1 MLDRLMA
8 WVLRPGVAAGLVL
21 AQIGVGLAIALNVL
35 ELMRVSGGYGL
46 LDFEFGYDAP
56 RVAETFDAYG
66 KAGMALFWRV
76 QLLDLLNPA
85 LYALLGAALI
95 YWLRQGSR
103 WAWLALGAAA
113 LDYAE
118 NAVLAMLAS
127 GLPDV
132 DAGLV
137 GLGNVLSLAKHGVLG
152 LSGGVVVFLA
162 IQRVR
167 RLRSP

>member
-1 MLDRLMA
+1 MA

-46 LDFEFGYDAP
+46 LDFEFGYDTR
-56 RVAETFDAYG
+56 RVAEIFDAYG
-66 KAGMALFWRV
+66 KVGMSLFWRV

-85 LYALLGAALI
+85 LYALLGAGVI

-113 LDYAE
+113 LDYTE
-118 NAVLAMLAS
+118 NAVLAMLAR

-137 GLGNVLSLAKHGVLG
+137 GLGNVLSLAKHGAVG
-152 LSGGVVVFLA
+152 LAGGVVVFLA

-167 RLRSP
+167 RPRSP